1 MSRSAADLPE
11 DPAELRRFAAALAA
25 EVHAKT
31 LLIEKLRMQLSILRR
46 ARFGR
51 SSEKLDRE
59 IEQLELLLGDI
70 EESDAERQARTEA
83 SDGEASSTLPSKKP
97 SVRTP
102 LPDHLPLETVMH
114 EAPCVCPT
122 CGATKF
128 GRIGADERMVLE
140 YVPSHFK
147 RVLHVRPKMSCRACE
162 TVVQA
167 PMPTLP
173 IEKGRPGPALLAHV
187 LVSKYCDHL
196 PLYRQADIYARSG
209 VEIDRS
215 VMAGW
220 VGHMAALLEPLAERI
235 ARHVRAGAALH
246 ADDTPVPVL
255 DPGRGRTKTGR
266 LWTAVRDESPY
277 GSTAPPA
284 AFYLYSPDRKAE
296 RAHALLKGCRG
307 HLHADAYAGFAGLYE
322 ADPLTGAPAPLTEVA
337 CWAHARRKIYDIHV
351 ETKSPA
357 AAQALE
363 MIARLFAIEA
373 DIKGKPPAER
383 LAARRAKATPILSE
397 LRAFLDATMEKIS
410 GKSSLAGAFRYA
422 ASRWTALTRYV
433 DDGRLEMSNN
443 AAERAMRPLA
453 LGRKNYLFAGSD
465 EGASYCSSRHPL
477 ISQRDFFGDCQTAG
491 VATAERWLRAER
503 VSRANSAWG
512 IIQGAPLHGWLAD
525 SARSAIKRRT
535 VDVLTERIAAASLIV
550 ASPRSARSPGR

>member
-1 MSRSAADLPE
+1 MSRFAADLPD
-11 DPAELRRFAAALAA
+11 DPAELRRFAAALAT

-70 EESDAERQARTEA
+70 EESDAERQARTEV
-83 SDGEASSTLPSKKP
+83 SDGEASSTLPSKRP

-102 LPDHLPLETVMH
+102 LPDHLPLETIVH

-128 GRIGADERMVLE
+128 GRIGADERTVLE

-196 PLYRQADIYARSG
+196 PLYRQAYIYARSG

-363 MIARLFAIEA
+363 MIARMFAIEA
-373 DIKGKPPAER
+373 DIKGRPPAER
-383 LAARRAKATPILSE
+383 LAARRAKAAPILSE

-422 ASRWTALTRYV
+422 TSRWTALTRYV
-433 DDGRLEMSNN
+433 GDGRLEMSNN

-465 EGASYCSSRHPL
+465 EGGRRAAIIYTL
-477 ISQRDFFGDCQTAG
+477 IETARLNDVDPEAWLGD
-491 VATAERWLRAER
+491 VI
-503 VSRANSAWG
+503 S
-512 IIQGAPLHGWLAD
+512 
-525 SARSAIKRRT
+525 
-535 VDVLTERIAAASLIV
+535 RIADHPNTKIDELLPWKWSGAGSQAIAA
-550 ASPRSARSPGR
+550 

>member
-11 DPAELRRFAAALAA
+11 DPDELRRFAAALAA

-31 LLIEKLRMQLSILRR
+31 LLIEKLRTQLSILRR

-70 EESDAERQARTEA
+70 EESDAERQGRQQGF
-83 SDGEASSTLPSKKP
+83 DGEASTPSSPAAKKP
-97 SVRTP
+97 SVRAP
-102 LPDHLPLETVMH
+102 LPDHLSLETIVH

-128 GRIGADERMVLE
+128 GRIGADERTVLE

-196 PLYRQADIYARSG
+196 PLYRQVHIYARSG
-209 VEIDRS
+209 VEIARS

-220 VGHMAALLEPLAERI
+220 VGHMAALLEPLADRI
-235 ARHVRAGAALH
+235 ARHVRVGAALH

-266 LWTAVRDESPY
+266 LWTVVRDESPY

-284 AFYLYSPDRKAE
+284 AFYLYSPDRRAE

-307 HLHADAYAGFAGLYE
+307 HLHADA
-322 ADPLTGAPAPLTEVA
+322 
-337 CWAHARRKIYDIHV
+337 
-351 ETKSPA
+351 
-357 AAQALE
+357 
-363 MIARLFAIEA
+363 
-373 DIKGKPPAER
+373 
-383 LAARRAKATPILSE
+383 
-397 LRAFLDATMEKIS
+397 
-410 GKSSLAGAFRYA
+410 
-422 ASRWTALTRYV
+422 
-433 DDGRLEMSNN
+433 
-443 AAERAMRPLA
+443 
-453 LGRKNYLFAGSD
+453 
-465 EGASYCSSRHPL
+465 
-477 ISQRDFFGDCQTAG
+477 
-491 VATAERWLRAER
+491 
-503 VSRANSAWG
+503 
-512 IIQGAPLHGWLAD
+512 
-525 SARSAIKRRT
+525 
-535 VDVLTERIAAASLIV
+535 
-550 ASPRSARSPGR
+550 

>member
-1 MSRSAADLPE
+1 MSRFAADLPE
-11 DPAELRRFAAALAA
+11 DPAELRRFAAALAT

-59 IEQLELLLGDI
+59 IEQLELVLGDI
-70 EESDAERQARTEA
+70 EESEAERQARTEA
-83 SDGEASSTLPSKKP
+83 ADGEASSISLPSKKP
-97 SVRTP
+97 SVRKP
-102 LPDHLPLETVMH
+102 LPDHLPLETVLH

-122 CGATKF
+122 CGGTKF

-196 PLYRQADIYARSG
+196 PLYRQADIYGRSG

-357 AAQALE
+357 AAHALE

-373 DIKGKPPAER
+373 DIKGKLPAER

-433 DDGRLEMSNN
+433 DNGRLEMSNN

-465 EGASYCSSRHPL
+465 EGGRRAAIIYTL
-477 ISQRDFFGDCQTAG
+477 IETARLNDVDPEAWLGD
-491 VATAERWLRAER
+491 VI
-503 VSRANSAWG
+503 S
-512 IIQGAPLHGWLAD
+512 
-525 SARSAIKRRT
+525 
-535 VDVLTERIAAASLIV
+535 RIADHPNTKIDELLPWKWTRAGSQAIAA
-550 ASPRSARSPGR
+550 